1 MQKLGILASVLLLA
15 SVIVGPIGLS
25 YAQTVDTAKAAKSK
39 LDETKAQMDQAKADR
54 LAAQIQKAA
63 DTKAKMNAK
72 KEAAAKDLAAAIS
85 ARNTAI
91 GKEDLPTTA
100 DVVAK
105 IRAMASK
112 QIEARKAAG
121 GPSEVQ
127 KALEDDRAAHAKRI
141 AEHKKTIPA
150 TPDKDQKYVK
160 EDKRGRDKTLKGYD
174 AADQLSKESELKKE
188 NKKAEATRA
197 KEAAKMHYNRK

>member
-63 DTKAKMNAK
+63 DIKAKMNAK
-72 KEAAAKDLAAAIS
+72 KEAAAKDLAAAIA
-85 ARNTAI
+85 ARKASI
-91 GKEDLPTTA
+91 EKEDLPTTA

-105 IRAMASK
+105 IRAMAAK
-112 QIEARKAAG
+112 MIEARKAAG

-127 KALEDDRAAHAKRI
+127 KALEEDRAAHAKRI

-150 TPDKDQKYVK
+150 SPDKDQKYTK

-174 AADQLSKESELKKE
+174 ATDQLSKESELKKE
-188 NKKAEATRA
+188 NKKAEAIRA

>member
-15 SVIVGPIGLS
+15 SVIVAPIGLS

-63 DTKAKMNAK
+63 DIKAKMNAK
-72 KEAAAKDLAAAIS
+72 KEAAAKDLAAAIA
-85 ARNTAI
+85 ARNAAM

-105 IRAMASK
+105 IRAMAAE

-121 GPSEVQ
+121 GPSKVQ
-127 KALEDDRAAHAKRI
+127 VALEEDRAAHAKRI
-141 AEHKKTIPA
+141 AEHKMTIPA

-174 AADQLSKESELKKE
+174 ATDQLSKESELKKE
-188 NKKAEATRA
+188 NKKAEAIRA